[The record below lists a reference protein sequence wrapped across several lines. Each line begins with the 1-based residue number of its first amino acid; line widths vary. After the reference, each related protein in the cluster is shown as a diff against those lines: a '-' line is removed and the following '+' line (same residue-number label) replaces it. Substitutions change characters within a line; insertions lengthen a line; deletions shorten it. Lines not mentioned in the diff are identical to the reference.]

1 MNRVRLDGGDALVF
15 LVVLWLGLGM
25 FFTHLRETRRP
36 IGASATF
43 LRGD

>member
-1 MNRVRLDGGDALVF
+1 MNRMRLDGGDALVF
-15 LVVLWLGLGM
+15 LAVLWLGLGM

-36 IGASATF
+36 IETSTTF